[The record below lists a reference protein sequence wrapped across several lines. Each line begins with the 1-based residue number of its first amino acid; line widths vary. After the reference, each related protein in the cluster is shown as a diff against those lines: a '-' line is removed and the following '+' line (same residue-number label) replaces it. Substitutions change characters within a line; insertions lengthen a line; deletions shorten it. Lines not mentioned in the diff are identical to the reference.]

1 MLKKYLNGLRKLQ
14 EYLAS
19 FTSDPKRLSA
29 DIRQKESS
37 AWWKAGDN
45 FLQEND
51 HTKELPLVLK
61 EKVSYML

>member
-1 MLKKYLNGLRKLQ
+1 MYLNKKYIYMAQ
-14 EYLAS
+14 

-45 FLQEND
+45 FLEENIG
-51 HTKELPLVLK
+51 
-61 EKVSYML
+61 